1 MIRRALAFILA
12 SLLLVVL
19 PAGAQSTMTPAQK
32 AALAAGIAAET
43 DPEFVGY
50 RNNGQTPL
58 MTAWLNKNASPATKA
73 WRSNVPASDSDDA
86 TPWTVF
92 DGLVQ
97 GKRESWVHAFL
108 ARDRDYIKQS
118 IRKWITDTWGNATV
132 GSNAE
137 AILTGAGQRNITR
150 AEKILGGTTLATTNA
165 VSAIKLTW
173 EGPLTDGDISAALS
187 PQ

>member
-1 MIRRALAFILA
+1 MTRFITLILA
-12 SLLLVVL
+12 GLLLVVL
-19 PAGAQSTMTPAQK
+19 PAGAQSAMTPAQK

-43 DPEFVGY
+43 DPAFVGY

-58 MTAWLNKNASPATKA
+58 MTAWLNKDASPATKA
-73 WRSNVPASDSDDA
+73 WRSNVPASDSDDV

-108 ARDRDYIKQS
+108 SRERDYTKS
-118 IRKWITDTWGNATV
+118 AVRKWVTDTWGNASV
-132 GSNAE
+132 GSDA
-137 AILTGAGQRNITR
+137 ADILTGAGQRNITR
-150 AEKILGGTTLATTNA
+150 AEKILGGTTLASTNS

-173 EGPLTDGDISAALS
+173 EGPLTDADISAALNN
-187 PQ
+187 

>member
-1 MIRRALAFILA
+1 MTPQQ
-12 SLLLVVL
+12 L
-19 PAGAQSTMTPAQK
+19 PALK
-32 AALAAGIAAET
+32 AAILAET
-43 DPEFVGY
+43 DQEFVGY
-50 RNNGQTPL
+50 RTNGQTPL
-58 MTAWLNKNASPATKA
+58 MTAWLNKDASPATKA
-73 WRSNVPASDSDDA
+73 WRSNVSASDSDDA

-108 ARDRDYIKQS
+108 ARDRNYTKQS
-118 IRKWITDTWGNATV
+118 IRKWITDTWGNATA

-165 VSAIKLTW
+165 VNAIKLTW
-173 EGPLTDGDISAALS
+173 ECPLTDGDINAALPS
-187 PQ
+187 Q